1 MNKKVTLKMTAL
13 LLILTLAFSVV
24 GCSKISIPVN
34 NGIDIF
40 TEDHSITT
48 KPSEEQIESSMEDE
62 TEPSMEDETEPSIE
76 ETTDG
81 TTTEPVT
88 QAPTTEAPT
97 TEPPTTEVPTTQ
109 APTQKPTQA
118 PTTQAPT
125 QKPTQAPTTQP
136 PTTQPPTTS
145 SEVVIGDLIF
155 TEHSYSNIRSYTAI
169 PTEEEIGEVRRV
181 LATLITKNMSD
192 VERIKVVHDWL
203 VKHTTYEETYYGRP
217 NNRNFIY
224 NLMFNKAAVCQGY
237 AVTFY
242 VMMTELGIPCT
253 IVGGTANGGGHA

>member
-1 MNKKVTLKMTAL
+1 MNKKVTLKLTAL
-13 LLILTLAFSVV
+13 LLIVALAYSVV

-40 TEDHSITT
+40 TEDDLVTT
-48 KPSEEQIESSMEDE
+48 KPSEGQAESSMEDE
-62 TEPSMEDETEPSIE
+62 TESSMDDETEPSKE

-97 TEPPTTEVPTTQ
+97 TETPTTEAPTTEAPTTE
-109 APTQKPTQA
+109 APTQKPTQP

-125 QKPTQAPTTQP
+125 TEA

-145 SEVVIGDLIF
+145 SEVVIGDLTF

-192 VERIKVVHDWL
+192 VERIKVVHD
-203 VKHTTYEETYYGRP
+203 
-217 NNRNFIY
+217 
-224 NLMFNKAAVCQGY
+224 
-237 AVTFY
+237 
-242 VMMTELGIPCT
+242 
-253 IVGGTANGGGHA
+253 